1 MSYRFFSSLFPD
13 IPEEKRKQFADF
25 KIKQEIKQ
33 DGDTVHV
40 KAFMPMLISRVLVL
54 SSYPNP
60 DFRNPVSA
68 PGLCQLNQA
77 LLHFVLDFLYR
88 PMLINCVKTCLG
100 IFASIAEV

>member
-40 KAFMPMLISRVLVL
+40 KAFMPMFEQVLEMKTDNTEQEFDDMLTGQRAKVYRAL
-54 SSYPNP
+54 ST
-60 DFRNPVSA
+60 FWVSPSGA
-68 PGLCQLNQA
+68 DPGGKGSSFGDPPKLQ
-77 LLHFVLDFLYR
+77 
-88 PMLINCVKTCLG
+88 KEG
-100 IFASIAEV
+100 K